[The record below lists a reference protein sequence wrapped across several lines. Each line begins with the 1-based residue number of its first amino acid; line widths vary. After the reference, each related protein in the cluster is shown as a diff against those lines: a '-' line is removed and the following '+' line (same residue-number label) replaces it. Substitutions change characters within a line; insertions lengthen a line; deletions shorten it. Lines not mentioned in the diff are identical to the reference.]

1 MVRRVRTGCWRV
13 LAALVRRL
21 PVCAPGDGRQ
31 VLLVLRPD
39 AIGDYILFRPWL
51 RWLREASP
59 WAGWRIVLAGNQVWR
74 DMADEF
80 DADCFDEA
88 IWIERRRLMRSP
100 VFFFRVARRLRRF
113 GTDLLLYPVISRE
126 LSGDLLVRASG
137 ARQAIAAE
145 CDGINLDPQSARR
158 TDRWYTRLVPVAS
171 RGFEFDRTLGF
182 FSALCGGERAD
193 FPRDTGFPVS
203 TRDAGPSPVRY
214 VMLFPGAGDPRRCWP
229 AESWSRVG
237 GLCRALG
244 YRVLVCGSRA
254 ERPLCERIALDSGA
268 EVLDGPTGWR
278 DLAVR
283 LAGAS
288 LALCH
293 DSMALHLAVACHV
306 PVICIGNGNHY
317 GRFVPY
323 PETLRTAPLVLLVP
337 PKVLAQPDPESVFSH
352 GSAEDISGVD
362 FEVVARATRTLLGS
376 VP

>member
-1 MVRRVRTGCWRV
+1 MGLPGICIRMVRRVRTGCWRV

-214 VMLFPGAGDPRRCWP
+214 VMLFPEQVIRGVAGRRNPGAGWAGCAARSGTACWSVEAGPSVHSASELPWTPGPRFWM
-229 AESWSRVG
+229 
-237 GLCRALG
+237 
-244 YRVLVCGSRA
+244 
-254 ERPLCERIALDSGA
+254 
-268 EVLDGPTGWR
+268 
-278 DLAVR
+278 VR
-283 LAGAS
+283 LAGGIWLS
-288 LALCH
+288 DWPEPHSPSVMTVWPSIWLL
-293 DSMALHLAVACHV
+293 
-306 PVICIGNGNHY
+306 PVTC
-317 GRFVPY
+317 P
-323 PETLRTAPLVLLVP
+323 
-337 PKVLAQPDPESVFSH
+337 
-352 GSAEDISGVD
+352 
-362 FEVVARATRTLLGS
+362 
-376 VP
+376 